1 VDHAQTAAMQSA
13 AGGRQRRARMRA
25 ALMSRRVRVRRPL
38 LVVGKGA
45 AYAQADAQLRALAD
59 ATGVPVLATAMGR
72 GVVPDSHPASV
83 QAARS
88 AALRGADVALVFG
101 ARRGPQSSS
110 CLPSSS
116 VPSAH
121 AARLVLASHSS
132 NSWNVAAL
140 RLWEG
145 C

>member
-1 VDHAQTAAMQSA
+1 
-13 AGGRQRRARMRA
+13 
-25 ALMSRRVRVRRPL
+25 
-38 LVVGKGA
+38 VGKGA

-59 ATGVPVLATAMGR
+59 ATGVPVLAR

-132 NSWNVAAL
+132 ISWNVAAL

-145 C
+145 R